1 MKLSVVIPTS
11 NGQRFLGPCLEA
23 LLRTRLPKGAEIE
36 PIVVDNGSTDG
47 TSELLAHYPS
57 VKALN
62 FPRPLGFARAN
73 NAARQVATGAIVCF
87 LNNDT
92 EVEPGWIERPL
103 EIFSRDERVAGV
115 GSKLLFMHRYV
126 PVRFSLGPGAR
137 LRVGPTIFNGPL
149 DAKVRW
155 SVNMRDGWAQDGSTA
170 YVPLPV
176 PQIDTPLTTTP
187 VVRLLEAAGRVEGST
202 VRVSNRAPHYIERL
216 PAILPVDESAATVR
230 LIQNAGN
237 FLNERCEGGDVG
249 SGEEDQPGRY
259 ASEEIVPAL
268 CGAALFVRRE
278 ALDAVGWFPDYYKF
292 YYEDVDLCL
301 RLRSRGGLLIFCP
314 ASIVNHYHTGSNREH
329 SPRFIENVAR
339 SSLLFASR
347 YAGPALLARMVRDR
361 IGYARDELVL
371 GGGWT
376 AAAGTRG
383 FLSALPALRKTF
395 ASRMVDKL
403 RGHPNPAQIVAAGRS
418 PYLTSR

>member
-1 MKLSVVIPTS
+1 MKVSVVIPTS
-11 NGQRFLGPCLEA
+11 NGWRFLTPCLEA
-23 LLRTRLPKGAEIE
+23 LRGTRIPEGTEIE

-47 TSELLAHYPS
+47 TAELLGRYPD

-62 FPRPLGFARAN
+62 FPRPLGFSHAN

-92 EVEPGWIERPL
+92 QVEPGWIERPL
-103 EIFSRDERVAGV
+103 EIFTRDKRVAGV
-115 GSKLLFMHRYV
+115 GSKLLFMHRYI
-126 PVRFSLGPGAR
+126 PVRFSLAPGAR

-149 DAKVRW
+149 DAKLQW
-155 SVNMRDGWAQDGSTA
+155 SANIRDGWAQDGSTV

-176 PQIDTPLTTTP
+176 PQIDAPLTTTP
-187 VVRLLEAAGRVEGST
+187 VVRLLEAAGKIEGST
-202 VRVSNRAPHYIERL
+202 VRVSNRAPHRIERL
-216 PAILPVDESAATVR
+216 PAIVPVDESAASVR

-237 FLNERCEGGDVG
+237 FLNQRCEAGDVG

-278 ALDAVGWFPDYYKF
+278 ALDAVGWFPDYYTA

-314 ASIVNHYHTGSNREH
+314 ASIVNHYHTGTTRER
-329 SPRFIENVAR
+329 SPRFTENVAR

-347 YAGPALLARMVRDR
+347 YAGPALLARTVRDR
-361 IGYARDELVL
+361 IGYARDELVH
-371 GGGWT
+371 GGSWT

-395 ASRMVDKL
+395 ASRIADKL
-403 RGHPNPAQIVAAGRS
+403 RGRPNPAQLITAARS